1 MGQKKINREG
11 EEGNM
16 LWSEFVH
23 ACTEMKSL
31 QVKPPA
37 CPFPRFA
44 GYQRSFLL
52 CGFWKA
58 ERKRGLKGRNSFVYL
73 SPLPTDRTEFC
84 SVFRVL
90 ECLHRLGNR
99 DTHTYKHTCPH
110 YHLSW
115 FVYLLMSLLLIWAA
129 KVCLMFCLWWFSAQL
144 IYKLCIHDQCTHLYM
159 SDVLYMLSCFSVHH
173 ACK

>member
-1 MGQKKINREG
+1 
-11 EEGNM
+11 M

-44 GYQRSFLL
+44 GYQSSLSFLL
-52 CGFWKA
+52 CGVGKA

-84 SVFRVL
+84 SVFI
-90 ECLHRLGNR
+90 
-99 DTHTYKHTCPH
+99 DTQTWKQRYPHLQTHVPTLSPFLICISSNEFITY
-110 YHLSW
+110 LS
-115 FVYLLMSLLLIWAA
+115 S
-129 KVCLMFCLWWFSAQL
+129 
-144 IYKLCIHDQCTHLYM
+144 
-159 SDVLYMLSCFSVHH
+159 
-173 ACK
+173 